1 MATQRELDH
10 QFRMQ
15 RLRVISIGFEQVG
28 RVLCFLIFCTCVYL
42 CARELAGRQTLADIR
57 FKAIADFKANKWMG
71 LFVPWGTAT
80 VATGWASAER
90 YLRKRHIR
98 RVSSETSEMQ
108 KSIDRDRR
116 SSKLSKK
123 GETQREDL

>member
-15 RLRVISIGFEQVG
+15 RLRVISIGFEWFG
-28 RVLCFLIFCTCVYL
+28 RVVCVLGVCACVYL

-57 FKAIADFKANKWMG
+57 FKMIADFKANKWMG
-71 LFVPWGTAT
+71 LLVPWGAAT
-80 VATGWASAER
+80 VATGWASTER

-98 RVSSETSEMQ
+98 RVSSEASEMQ
-108 KSIDRDRR
+108 KAIDSGRR

>member
-15 RLRVISIGFEQVG
+15 RLRVISIGYCRLDVYFV
-28 RVLCFLIFCTCVYL
+28 VIFCGCLDLCV
-42 CARELAGRQTLADIR
+42 RELAGRQTLADIR
-57 FKAIADFKANKWMG
+57 FKMIADFKANKWMG
-71 LFVPWGTAT
+71 LLVPWGTAT
-80 VATGWASAER
+80 VSTGWALTEK

-98 RVSSETSEMQ
+98 RISSEVSEMQ
-108 KSIDRDRR
+108 KSIQPARR

>member
-15 RLRVISIGFEQVG
+15 RLRVISIGFEQAG
-28 RVLCFLIFCTCVYL
+28 RVLCVVIFCGCLYL
-42 CARELAGRQTLADIR
+42 CVRELAGRQTLADIR
-57 FKAIADFKANKWMG
+57 FKMIADFKANKWMG
-71 LFVPWGTAT
+71 LLVPWGTAT
-80 VATGWASAER
+80 VSTGWALTEK

-98 RVSSETSEMQ
+98 RISSEVSEMQ
-108 KSIDRDRR
+108 KSIDPARR